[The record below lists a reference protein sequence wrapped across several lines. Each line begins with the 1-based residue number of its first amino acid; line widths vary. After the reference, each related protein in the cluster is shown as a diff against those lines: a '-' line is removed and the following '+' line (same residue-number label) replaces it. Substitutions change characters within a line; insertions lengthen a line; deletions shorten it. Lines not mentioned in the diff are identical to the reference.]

1 MSNIVNAKVVS
12 HIKKVELINQTFS
25 NLEIKVANKA
35 RPLSNPFFEK
45 LFKTEKGQKIRA
57 MNLAALNGIGKGMTE
72 TPKAACKEDAKLIA
86 SNAANMVNKWIS
98 WIDPNSGQ
106 IYTIIKKGD
115 NPDGTKLVRILNK
128 AGEVVTET
136 NIAPKK
142 IVVLDDFQNSLPCSI
157 GEVAGTHGAIITK
170 FIERNNPIADIEA
183 INCTNKTE
191 TIEALKEILKR
202 IQDGETIDA
211 LNCSFGDETNLTK
224 AYRGLLRSK
233 VPHSKEIIASYSASK
248 KIIDS
253 LQEYSGTN
261 SSIEKINEQ
270 RKLIEEI
277 ISSGTEVVF
286 AAGNKKKEKLS
297 LFSGIEGCTIVGAL
311 SGDAKIADYSAS
323 RAFTPHF
330 EIGAVTLKA
339 TADGVN
345 ITGQKGADISY
356 NDTPYANWAGKN
368 YKELITTKQEIQEYL
383 ELLNQYST
391 GEISDLQFCQNC
403 KKFDGKIIDKEQKN
417 IIEYFKNR
425 LREDLSKQDNGINV
439 CINLYDK
446 CKELVQDTK
455 TSSIS
460 PNTAYFLGD
469 TPAQI
474 TKDGF
479 VIPVLQFKKPL
490 SGTSIAAPQ
499 RTARITLNKAMEE
512 ILK

>member
-1 MSNIVNAKVVS
+1 MLKGVNS
-12 HIKKVELINQTFS
+12 IPQFKKIEQINQVFDKLGIET
-25 NLEIKVANKA
+25 KDKA

-57 MNLAALNGIGKGMTE
+57 MNLAALNGIRKGMTE
-72 TPKAACKEDAKLIA
+72 TPKAVFKEDAKLIA

-98 WIDPNSGQ
+98 WTDPNSGQ
-106 IYTIIKKGD
+106 IYTIIKKAD
-115 NPDGTKLVRILNK
+115 NPDGTKLVRILNN

-136 NIAPKK
+136 NITPKK

-157 GEVAGTHGAIITK
+157 GEVAGAHGAIVTK

-183 INCTNKTE
+183 VNCTNKTE
-191 TIEALKEILKR
+191 ATTALKEILKR
-202 IQDGETIDA
+202 IQNGEKIDA
-211 LNCSFGDETNLTK
+211 LNCSFGDETNLTQ
-224 AYRGLLRSK
+224 AYRSLLRSK
-233 VPHSKEIIASYSASK
+233 APYSKEIITSYPASK

-270 RKLIEEI
+270 RRLIEEI
-277 ISSGTEVVF
+277 ISSGTEVIF
-286 AAGNKKKEKLS
+286 AAGNKAKEKLS
-297 LFSGIEGCTIVGAL
+297 LFSGIEGCNIVGAL
-311 SGDAKIADYSAS
+311 GKDGKIADYSAS

-339 TADGVN
+339 TAEGIN
-345 ITGQKGADISY
+345 ITGHKGADIPY

-368 YKELITTKQEIQEYL
+368 YKELITTKEEVQEYL
-383 ELLNQYST
+383 ELLKQYST

-425 LREDLSKQDNGINV
+425 LREDSSKQDNGINA
-439 CINLYDK
+439 CINLYDE
-446 CKELVQDTK
+446 CKELIRDTK
-455 TSSIS
+455 TSNIS
-460 PNTAYFLGD
+460 PNTAYFIGD